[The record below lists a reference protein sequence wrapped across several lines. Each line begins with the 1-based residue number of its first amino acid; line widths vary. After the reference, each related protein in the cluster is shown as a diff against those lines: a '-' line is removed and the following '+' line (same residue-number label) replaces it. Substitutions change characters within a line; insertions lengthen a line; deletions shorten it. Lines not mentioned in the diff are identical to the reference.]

1 MLFYSIYNTEAMFLR
16 KTCTYL
22 LCMCIVIKINHLIMY
37 KLARIQYTCISTYM
51 YIMNIYLCHL
61 NDFEEFVSDNPHEYD
76 MPTYYMYTQS
86 TL

>member
-1 MLFYSIYNTEAMFLR
+1 
-16 KTCTYL
+16 
-22 LCMCIVIKINHLIMY
+22 MY